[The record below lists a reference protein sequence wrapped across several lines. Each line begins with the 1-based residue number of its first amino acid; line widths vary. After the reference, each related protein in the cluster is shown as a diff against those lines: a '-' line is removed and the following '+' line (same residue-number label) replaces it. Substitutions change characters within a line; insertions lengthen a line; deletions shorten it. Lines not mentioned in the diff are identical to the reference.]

1 MGKVVKADSRGR
13 ISLTRQLAGPPHPLY
28 LLEEFPDGT
37 LVLTPA
43 QALPATQ
50 APCNP
55 AAMYPTPTGAQG
67 PIPPPQ

>member
-13 ISLTRQLAGPPHPLY
+13 ISLTRQLAGPPHALY

-43 QALPATQ
+43 RALSQAELAALQDPVVRDAVRQARPAQ
-50 APCNP
+50 
-55 AAMYPTPTGAQG
+55 
-67 PIPPPQ
+67 